1 LAYAGLARIDSA
13 DAYRLYLA
21 EVLLDRGMPPRALMK
36 ELGIDA
42 TWLNLNKFDPDQPRD
57 AHGRWTDES
66 AADNRIVVAAQ
77 DKKPDHEDLN
87 ERAYEQRRLL
97 GLTAPE
103 EDAEHGHPHSL
114 PEPLTAP
121 AEVPKNVLPGLNGKP
136 GNKGKFFSDL
146 PGGLDEAQKLF
157 DALTRGQTVTI
168 EITQRGTTITST
180 PDRTQL
186 RVNADGSDHGN
197 YSFRREAKVRHG
209 DGL

>member
-1 LAYAGLARIDSA
+1 LAYAGLPRIDSA

-42 TWLNLNKFDPDQPRD
+42 TWLNFNKFDPDQPRD

-103 EDAEHGHPHSL
+103 EDAEHGYPHSL

-121 AEVPKNVLPGLNGKP
+121 AEVPKMSCSALMVSLETKAN
-136 GNKGKFFSDL
+136 FSVTYQADWT
-146 PGGLDEAQKLF
+146 KHKNC
-157 DALTRGQTVTI
+157 LT
-168 EITQRGTTITST
+168 
-180 PDRTQL
+180 L
-186 RVNADGSDHGN
+186 
-197 YSFRREAKVRHG
+197 
-209 DGL
+209 